1 MSPVGSE
8 PQWEVKGQVS
18 EGAGRRPHEASQAL
32 TANAAGER
40 LGKGRS
46 CGQVVRHGGDRQRK
60 ASFKDAAHRGSL

>member
-1 MSPVGSE
+1 MSES
-8 PQWEVKGQVS
+8 
-18 EGAGRRPHEASQAL
+18 AGRRPHEASQAL